1 MMLQATEL
9 GLRTVWVC
17 FFKPDV
23 IKKEFQ
29 LPDNLEPI
37 NILAIG
43 YGKGIA
49 EDSERHSETRIPME
63 ELVSYDYL

>member
-1 MMLQATEL
+1 MLHRQ
-9 GLRTVWVC
+9 
-17 FFKPDV
+17 
-23 IKKEFQ
+23 FQ
-29 LPDNLEPI
+29 LPDNLELI

>member
-1 MMLQATEL
+1 MKHNVT
-9 GLRTVWVC
+9 
-17 FFKPDV
+17 
-23 IKKEFQ
+23 
-29 LPDNLEPI
+29 LESIAVGRFHI

>member
-1 MMLQATEL
+1 MSLIFRSL
-9 GLRTVWVC
+9 LL
-17 FFKPDV
+17 KDV
-23 IKKEFQ
+23 IKKVFQ

-49 EDSERHSETRIPME
+49 EDSERHSETRIPM
-63 ELVSYDYL
+63 

>member
-1 MMLQATEL
+1 MLL
-9 GLRTVWVC
+9 IFRFLLL
-17 FFKPDV
+17 KDV
-23 IKKEFQ
+23 IKKVFQ

-49 EDSERHSETRIPME
+49 EDSERHLEIRISME
-63 ELVSYDYL
+63 ELVPYDYLRL

>member
-1 MMLQATEL
+1 MLQATEL
-9 GLRTVWVC
+9 GLGTVWVC

-37 NILAIG
+37 KYFWL
-43 YGKGIA
+43 
-49 EDSERHSETRIPME
+49 SVME
-63 ELVSYDYL
+63 KVLQKIQNVIQKHVFLWKN